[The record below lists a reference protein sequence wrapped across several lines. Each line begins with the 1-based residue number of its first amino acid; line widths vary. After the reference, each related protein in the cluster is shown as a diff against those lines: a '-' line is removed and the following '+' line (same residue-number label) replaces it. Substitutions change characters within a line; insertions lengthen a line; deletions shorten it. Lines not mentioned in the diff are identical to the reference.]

1 MAVTRTPNEG
11 KKLNKPL
18 LKAEGYHAPAVEK
31 AFRLLRF
38 VANSNEAL
46 RLSDLAEN
54 LGISKSTTHGLIR
67 ALVASGALNQNPKD
81 KRISLGPATIELALK
96 NQIYLQLGAQVQP
109 RLDELRDRIN
119 ETIFFGLLRPW
130 RALIMATSEAH
141 NPIKI
146 SSPPGSSIILMAG
159 ALGKVYLSQM
169 DDAEVSRIVRKHGLP
184 QFTQTS
190 IVDEPTF
197 LQEIASVRQT
207 GYALD
212 KGEYMSGVNAVAVGL
227 GNYYGLQLALWVVG
241 FAESLHLEKID
252 TVKESLLAT
261 SAKLQKTLHTTK
273 TF

>member
-1 MAVTRTPNEG
+1 MQLNN
-11 KKLNKPL
+11 KKT
-18 LKAEGYHAPAVEK
+18 EGYHAPAVEK
-31 AFRLLRF
+31 AFRLLRL

-46 RLSDLAEN
+46 RLSDLAGR

-81 KRISLGPATIELALK
+81 KRISLGPATVELALK
-96 NQIYLQLGAQVQP
+96 NQNYLQLGTLTQP
-109 RLDELRDRIN
+109 DLDELRDRIN
-119 ETIFFGLLRPW
+119 ETVFFGLLRPW

-141 NPIKI
+141 KPMKI

-169 DDAEVSRIVRKHGLP
+169 DDTEVSRIVKKHGLP
-184 QFTQTS
+184 KFTQAS

-197 LQEIASVRQT
+197 MQEIAGVRQS

-227 GNYYGLQLALWVVG
+227 GYYYGLQLALWVVG

-252 TVKESLLAT
+252 TVKEPLLAT
-261 SAKLQKTLHTTK
+261 AVKLQKTLKTTNA
-273 TF
+273 F